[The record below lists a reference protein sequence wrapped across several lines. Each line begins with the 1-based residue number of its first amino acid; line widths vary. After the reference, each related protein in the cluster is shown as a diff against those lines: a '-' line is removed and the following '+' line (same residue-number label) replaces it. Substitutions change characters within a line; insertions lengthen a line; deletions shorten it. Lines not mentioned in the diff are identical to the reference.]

1 MKKILATI
9 TILFIFKKIVRF
21 YIKSWLKA
29 SIKNLKKGQTMTTL
43 QAYGLIEGLE
53 RLQIE
58 LAVDKIVLI
67 CSWGANPLKLREN
80 LLEIAAAESAM
91 GTARD
96 KTPNSGAGVWQMDFN
111 TFEDI
116 KKWIEAKKSID
127 YIAATGS
134 LIKNCTYQDLMV
146 DLDKA
151 CFFTR
156 AFLYVRVKGA
166 IGETREERAKQWKKY
181 YNTIYG
187 KGTEQHYL
195 NMSNKFYKEVNN
207 GI

>member
-1 MKKILATI
+1 MRAFKAIVFLFIVKKIAWL
-9 TILFIFKKIVRF
+9 L
-21 YIKSWLKA
+21 IKSHLKQR
-29 SIKNLKKGQTMTTL
+29 IRNLKKGQKMTTL
-43 QAYGLIEGLE
+43 EAYGLIQGLE
-53 RLQIE
+53 RLQIK

-67 CSWGANPLKLREN
+67 CSWGANPLKLRQN
-80 LLEIAAAESAM
+80 LLEIAATESAM

-96 KTPNSGAGVWQMDFN
+96 TTPNSGAGVWQMDFT

-116 KKWIEAKKSID
+116 KRWIEAKKGID
-127 YIAATGS
+127 YMACTGS
-134 LIKNCTYQDLMV
+134 LIKNCTYQDLML

-151 CFFTR
+151 CFFAR

-195 NMSNKFYKEVNN
+195 DMCKKFY
-207 GI
+207 

>member
-1 MKKILATI
+1 MKKFLATV

-29 SIKNLKKGQTMTTL
+29 SIKNLKKGQRMTTL

-67 CSWGANPLKLREN
+67 CSWGANPLKLRQN
-80 LLEIAAAESAM
+80 LLEIAATESAM

-96 KTPNSGAGVWQMDFN
+96 TTPNSGAGVWQMDFT

-116 KKWIEAKKSID
+116 KRWIEAKKSID
-127 YIAATGS
+127 YMAATGS
-134 LIKNCTYQDLMV
+134 LIKNCTYQDLML

-151 CFFTR
+151 CFFAR

-166 IGETREERAKQWKKY
+166 IGDNIEERAKQWKKY

-195 NMSNKFYKEVNN
+195 NMSKKFLKE
-207 GI
+207 

>member
-1 MKKILATI
+1 MRVVIGLAF
-9 TILFIFKKIVRF
+9 LFIAKKLIWNLA
-21 YIKSWLKA
+21 KSFLKA
-29 SIKNLKKGQTMTTL
+29 RIRNLKRGEKMTTL
-43 QAYGLIEGLE
+43 EAYGLIEGLE

-80 LLEIAAAESAM
+80 LLEIAATESAM

-96 KTPNSGAGVWQMDFN
+96 TTPNSGAGVWQMDFT

-127 YIAATGS
+127 YMAATGS
-134 LIKNCTYQDLMV
+134 LIKNCTYQDLML

-166 IGETREERAKQWKKY
+166 IGNTREERAAQWKKY

-187 KGTEQHYL
+187 KGTIQHYL
-195 NMSNKFYKEVNN
+195 NMSSKFIK
-207 GI
+207 G